1 MLKDYERCLS
11 RIRACRVPVRH
22 RQKKSDIERILY
34 ARGQEDLYDSD
45 ELYEYGN
52 QNRQERIKER
62 RHYVTDQQ
70 WPFMAA
76 DKRELFLA
84 EYLPEATDYYD
95 LLTDFRQS
103 GYRILGDLVCDID
116 DENNALERKQLLRE
130 TDTANFAAMMKAYME
145 QSFSAD
151 YKEPV
156 SKKCRELLNKIV
168 RPGIAVQ
175 YVVALSKR
183 DLLWE
188 LLIDQIEKNVLEVS
202 YAE

>member
-1 MLKDYERCLS
+1 
-11 RIRACRVPVRH
+11 
-22 RQKKSDIERILY
+22 
-34 ARGQEDLYDSD
+34 
-45 ELYEYGN
+45 
-52 QNRQERIKER
+52 
-62 RHYVTDQQ
+62 
-70 WPFMAA
+70 MAA

-145 QSFSAD
+145 HSFSAD

>member
-1 MLKDYERCLS
+1 MNAEERE
-11 RIRACRVPVRH
+11 
-22 RQKKSDIERILY
+22 Q
-34 ARGQEDLYDSD
+34 
-45 ELYEYGN
+45 
-52 QNRQERIKER
+52 
-62 RHYVTDQQ
+62 
-70 WPFMAA
+70 
-76 DKRELFLA
+76 FLA

-130 TDTANFAAMMKAYME
+130 TDSANFAAMMTAYME
-145 QSFSAD
+145 HSFSAD

-168 RPGIAVQ
+168 RPGAAVR
-175 YVVALSKR
+175 YVVALGKR
-183 DLLWE
+183 KLLWE
-188 LLIDQIEKNVLEVS
+188 LLLDQIEKNVLEVP